1 MPLLPPVQQFLN
13 VLNQQITPALQAQ
26 GFTPNVINAREGL
39 AGLTFQYVTRR
50 QEVAQVLDDTVA
62 SLNGGYAVPVRIY
75 HPDPQTAL
83 PVLVYF
89 HGGGGVVGSVSVYDQ
104 ICRRIAVSTRYI
116 VVAPE
121 YRLAPENPYPA
132 AQDDAAT
139 VMQGIE
145 ALLETKGVQ
154 FTPQF
159 AIGGDSAG
167 GSICTNLLRRRR
179 EERGDIA
186 AQVLLYPSVDFT
198 MTQPSVDTYGT
209 DYLLTAERMRWYF
222 AQYLHDHQDR
232 REMSPLHNPL
242 PDDMPPTLVVNAPYD
257 PLADEGRAYAEKV
270 AASGAESKHIEIDGV
285 IHAFLNMEDLCPE
298 ACAETYAAMAEF
310 LANCT
315 K

>member
-132 AQDDAAT
+132 AQDDAVT

-154 FTPQF
+154 FTLQF

-167 GSICTNLLRRRR
+167 GSICTNLLRRPR